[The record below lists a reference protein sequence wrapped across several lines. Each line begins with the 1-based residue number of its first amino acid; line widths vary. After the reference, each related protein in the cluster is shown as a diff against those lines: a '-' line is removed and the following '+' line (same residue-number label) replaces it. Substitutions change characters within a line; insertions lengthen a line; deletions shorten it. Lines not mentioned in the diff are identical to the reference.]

1 MLSGSSMNTNHQFS
15 NDNLMEKNTV
25 QMTDAELEQFRA
37 FQKEQQ
43 RKAEEERRRQMRTDY
58 KDMVDREIEAA
69 IPRLMAI
76 SDNIRKAKAK
86 VFEDF
91 SAIIDLKKEIF
102 RLNKGGELEVQSH
115 KFTNSEGDKRITLGV
130 YYNDGYLDTAEEGI
144 AMITE
149 YLQSLAT
156 DEKSSILV
164 GMVMKLLAKDQKGTL
179 KASRIIQLRRIAEKE
194 GDERFIEGVRI
205 IEEAYN
211 PTESKTWLR
220 AEYKD
225 ESGAWHIIPLGMTEA

>member
-1 MLSGSSMNTNHQFS
+1 
-15 NDNLMEKNTV
+15 
-25 QMTDAELEQFRA
+25 
-37 FQKEQQ
+37 
-43 RKAEEERRRQMRTDY
+43 
-58 KDMVDREIEAA
+58 
-69 IPRLMAI
+69 
-76 SDNIRKAKAK
+76 
-86 VFEDF
+86 
-91 SAIIDLKKEIF
+91 
-102 RLNKGGELEVQSH
+102 
-115 KFTNSEGDKRITLGV
+115 
-130 YYNDGYLDTAEEGI
+130 
-144 AMITE
+144 MITE

-156 DEKSSILV
+156 DEKSSTLV